1 MKSAAAIAFELRPSR
16 LLAGVLVGVALL
28 ALLAIGLSGLRHW
41 PWIAVAV
48 GLVVAATL
56 LRTLGRLRRPRWR
69 RAGWNADG
77 VWTLLDG
84 AQIAV
89 GAHLLGWR
97 GFGLSLLLRLRTAAG
112 EAVTLC
118 LLPDN
123 LDRDTR
129 RRLRV
134 RLDQEAARSAP
145 PTPC

>member
-16 LLAGVLVGVALL
+16 LLAGALVGVALL

-112 EAVTLC
+112 ADAPGC
-118 LLPDN
+118 AAGS
-123 LDRDTR
+123 R
-129 RRLRV
+129 RRRG
-134 RLDQEAARSAP
+134 RPRRRSTASGA
-145 PTPC
+145 

>member
-16 LLAGVLVGVALL
+16 LLARALVGIALL

-41 PWIAVAV
+41 PWIAVAI
-48 GLVVAATL
+48 GLIVAVTV
-56 LRTLGRLRRPRWR
+56 LRTLRRLRHSRWR

-77 VWTLLDG
+77 GWTLLDG

-97 GFGLSLLLRLRTAAG
+97 AFGLNLLVRLRTAAG

-134 RLDQEAARSAP
+134 RLDQEAARPLP